1 MKQTK
6 LWILAAILLC
16 GTVTF
21 MTVCK
26 GGAKQAEGENNDSTA
41 VTDVDKIKEVCSVRR
56 EQEDYQRQLRPVAGR
71 EVYQRHLRRP

>member
-41 VTDVDKIKEVCSVRR
+41 VTDVDKIKERM
-56 EQEDYQRQLRPVAGR
+56 YAPVAGR

>member
-21 MTVCK
+21 MTACK
-26 GGAKQAEGENNDSTA
+26 GGAKQAEGEKSDSTA
-41 VTDVDKIKEVCSVRR
+41 VRSNRR
-56 EQEDYQRQLRPVAGR
+56 GQD
-71 EVYQRHLRRP
+71 